1 MGAQAKTKRQTRT
14 GTEGIKKTFFY
25 CLLDA
30 RHRGDK
36 MDAIEITMVVIKAL
50 MAVIKAMMMVIML
63 PSCRA
68 SRRRKKCALLV
79 TTPSL
84 ILASRRGHRGV
95 ASSPSKNRHMGESRG
110 RAVLLPQKRKHK
122 SRSG

>member
-25 CLLDA
+25 RLLDA

-50 MAVIKAMMMVIML
+50 LAVIKAMTMVIMP
-63 PSCRA
+63 PS
-68 SRRRKKCALLV
+68 
-79 TTPSL
+79 
-84 ILASRRGHRGV
+84 
-95 ASSPSKNRHMGESRG
+95 
-110 RAVLLPQKRKHK
+110 
-122 SRSG
+122 